1 MKPEALKKLVADLN
15 QDYDKGLNSVKISVQ
30 GRSTSYC
37 LDYKLDYNEELDI
50 LSVFDDGSTF
60 IDGASITSIAI

>member
-15 QDYDKGLNSVKISVQ
+15 ADYEKGLGCVTISVL
-30 GRSTSYC
+30 GRSTRYS
-37 LDYKLDYNEELDI
+37 LDDKLEYDEELDI

>member
-15 QDYDKGLNSVKISVQ
+15 ADYEKGLRCVTISVL
-30 GRSTSYC
+30 GRSTRYC
-37 LDYKLDYNEELDI
+37 LDDRLDYNEELDI

-60 IDGASITSIAI
+60 IDGAPITSIAI